1 MDAYTASQADRI
13 APVLLVQSKP
23 PPLFTR
29 RCRRGILG
37 NSHAG
42 SCIASVKHP
51 WMSKPSIS
59 SAQKTARADL
69 SYNLSLEDQSGS

>member
-1 MDAYTASQADRI
+1 MDAYTAPQADRI

-51 WMSKPSIS
+51 WMPKPSIS

-69 SYNLSLEDQSGS
+69 SYNLSLDQGGS